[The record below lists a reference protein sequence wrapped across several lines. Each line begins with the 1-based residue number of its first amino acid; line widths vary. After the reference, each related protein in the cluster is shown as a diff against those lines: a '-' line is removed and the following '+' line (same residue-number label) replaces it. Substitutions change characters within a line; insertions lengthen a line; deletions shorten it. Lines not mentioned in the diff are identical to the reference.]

1 MTIKLKGSSD
11 GSVSLDAP
19 SDTSPSGTDV
29 SFTLP
34 TADGTGNQ
42 VLSTDGS
49 GNLSFADN
57 VSSGRNLIING
68 DMKVAQRATSVT
80 GVANSANEGYQSLD
94 RFGIYWANSA
104 GGVCTVSQS
113 SDVPANEGLGNSF
126 KVDVTTADTS
136 LNANHFVYMSTK
148 LEAREIRNSGWNYTN
163 PSNYLTLSF
172 WAKSTKA
179 GTYCA
184 TLRSYDSSGSYYYVF
199 EYTLVANTWTKVTHK
214 IPGHASLVF
223 HDNSDVGLDVRWNF
237 AVGTDRDDHTGNSW
251 LDNGNAAAT
260 SNQVNF
266 FDSTSNDFYLT
277 GVQLEVGEVATAFER
292 RSYADELARCQRY
305 FHKIAGNDSDQ
316 VSLGLGYC
324 YKGNNTDEHVRLTI
338 YHPVTM
344 RTGPAYSGNGLRA
357 LIVGSTEITSNS
369 HSGLDSSIYSTAID
383 VGFTSSSLATYNA
396 IQVRLHMAN
405 DSHVSFSAEL

>member
-1 MTIKLKGSSD
+1 MSIKLKGSSD

-19 SDTSPSGTDV
+19 ADTSPSGTDV
-29 SFTLP
+29 TFVLP

-68 DMKVAQRATSVT
+68 SMMVAQRATSVT

-94 RFGIYWANSA
+94 RFGIYWANAA

-113 SDVPANEGLGNSF
+113 SDVPANEGFSNSF

-136 LNANHFVYMSTK
+136 LNSNHFVYMSTK
-148 LEAREIRNSGWNYTN
+148 LEAREIRNSGWNYTS
-163 PSNYLTLSF
+163 PSDYLTLSF

-179 GTYCA
+179 GTYCT
-184 TLRSYDSSGSYYYVF
+184 TLRSYDSSGAYYYVF
-199 EYTLVANTWTKVTHK
+199 EYTLVANTWTKVTHSV
-214 IPGHASLVF
+214 PGHASLVF
-223 HDNSDVGLDVRWNF
+223 DDDSNVGLDVRWNF
-237 AVGTDRDDHTGNSW
+237 AVGTDRDDHTGNAW
-251 LDNGNAAAT
+251 IDDGNAAAT

-292 RSYADELARCQRY
+292 RSYHDELARCRRY
-305 FHKIAGNDSDQ
+305 YFQSKQ
-316 VSLGLGYC
+316 LGDTYQGCYYGY
-324 YKGNNTDEHVRLTI
+324 GISTDRI
-338 YHPVTM
+338 
-344 RTGPAYSGNGLRA
+344 GA
-357 LIVGSTEITSNS
+357 
-369 HSGLDSSIYSTAID
+369 
-383 VGFTSSSLATYNA
+383 
-396 IQVRLHMAN
+396 QVRLPIEMRTTPSFVLIRPIDGVVDGAHRYLGVSSGSTG
-405 DSHVSFSAEL
+405 DVSFSSVGFADRGRLGFPYITLNSGSIVQGAGYLFHIEAHAEL